1 MTARTSPTATLFP
14 LLLAGLLASMSYW
27 LEMASR
33 APSGASD
40 GKSRHDPD
48 YIIQNFEVR
57 RFNPQGQLQHTVVA
71 DQMRHYP
78 DDDST
83 VVTAPRI
90 TYHRDPPTFVSAREA
105 LVSSKG
111 EHVTLIDDVH
121 VRRSGI
127 NNKPET
133 ILTTSRLEA
142 WPDDEIAQTDVPVTI
157 TQGKTNVR
165 GSGLKADNK
174 TSIYTLEG
182 PVQGIFFRKDDT
194 AADIPAA
201 QAPQT
206 TPLPILASAP
216 TPPKPSE
223 TAARPQAKPKTVA
236 QENAKAKTKATS
248 KPKPKSNTSSK
259 IQPNNR

>member
-1 MTARTSPTATLFP
+1 MTARSSPTATLFP
-14 LLLAGLLASMSYW
+14 LLLAGLLAGMSYW
-27 LEMASR
+27 LEIASR
-33 APSGASD
+33 AATGAND
-40 GKSRHDPD
+40 GKTRHDPD

-71 DQMRHYP
+71 DRMRHYP

-83 VVTAPRI
+83 VVTMPRI
-90 TYHRDPPTFVSAREA
+90 TYHRNPPTFISAREA

-127 NNKPET
+127 DNKPDT

-157 TQGKTNVR
+157 TQGKTNVQ
-165 GSGLKADNK
+165 GSGLQADNK

-182 PVQGIFFRKDDT
+182 PVRGIFYRKDNT
-194 AADIPAA
+194 AADNPTI
-201 QAPQT
+201 QAPQAAPVTPSAAAT
-206 TPLPILASAP
+206 TLTQSA
-216 TPPKPSE
+216 E
-223 TAARPQAKPKTVA
+223 AAAKPQAKPKPKPVA
-236 QENAKAKTKATS
+236 KANAKARTKASSKLKTNTSPKTK
-248 KPKPKSNTSSK
+248 
-259 IQPNNR
+259 PNR